1 MPIHDIT
8 LTITP
13 SLPVWPGDPP
23 VNLPQPARMD
33 RGDVYNLTRLD
44 ISAHTGTHLDAP
56 AHFIAG
62 GAGVETLDLNVLIGP
77 ALVVDT
83 GDADALTAD
92 VLASLPIPA
101 GTQRVLFKTR
111 SSELWNRS
119 EDVFVEDFVAV
130 TGDGAQWLVDRSA
143 TGGRR
148 LLVGR
153 PFDDPVPLSPYPARR
168 RRHPGRGA
176 GPARHRARRVPT
188 DLPAD
193 QDRRQ
198 RRRALPGGADF
209 IGGEGRKGRERKEKK
224 GLYKMLKAVRA
235 YPPSFPRFPCFP
247 PFPSFPSAHLSVRD
261 TFMTRNQIRLTSLA
275 ACAG

>member
-33 RGDVYNLTRLD
+33 RGDVYNLTRID

-77 ALVVDT
+77 SLVVDT

-130 TGDGAQWLVDRSA
+130 TGDGAQWLVDR
-143 TGGRR
+143 GVR
-148 LLVGR
+148 LVGVDYLSVA
-153 PFDDPVPLSPYPARR
+153 PFDDPVPCHRILLA
-168 RRHPGRGA
+168 A
-176 GPARHRARRVPT
+176 GVIPVEGL
-188 DLPAD
+188 DLRKIASGEY
-193 QDRRQ
+193 QLIC
-198 RRRALPGGADF
+198 LPIK
-209 IGGEGRKGRERKEKK
+209 IGGSDGAPCR
-224 GLYKMLKAVRA
+224 AVLI
-235 YPPSFPRFPCFP
+235 S
-247 PFPSFPSAHLSVRD
+247 
-261 TFMTRNQIRLTSLA
+261 
-275 ACAG
+275 